1 MKKAYTRAGKA
12 PKRIITDRLASY
24 LDGIELVF
32 GANTKH
38 IRSKPFIDT
47 DSTNLIERFHGTL
60 KDRINVIRGF
70 ANMDTAQLLTDAWLV
85 HYNFLKEHSALDDVP
100 PAQAMGKSVPFKDW
114 QDIVSTART
123 APEFKLAHY
132 KISSNTRSITRKPHR
147 ISRRRPRITPRMPSL
162 SQVRN

>member
-38 IRSKPFIDT
+38 SPSKPFTIAE
-47 DSTNLIERFHGTL
+47 DSTNKIERFHGTL
-60 KDRINVIRGF
+60 KDRINVVRGF

-85 HYNFLKEHSALDDVP
+85 HYNFLKEHSALDDIP
-100 PAQAMGKSVPFKDW
+100 PAQAMGKPVPFKDW
-114 QDIVSTART
+114 QDIV
-123 APEFKLAHY
+123 E
-132 KISSNTRSITRKPHR
+132 
-147 ISRRRPRITPRMPSL
+147 
-162 SQVRN
+162 